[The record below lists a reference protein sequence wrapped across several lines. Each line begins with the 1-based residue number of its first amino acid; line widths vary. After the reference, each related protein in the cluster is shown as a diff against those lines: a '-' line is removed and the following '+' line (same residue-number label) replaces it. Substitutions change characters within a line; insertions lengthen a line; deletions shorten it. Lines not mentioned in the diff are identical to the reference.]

1 MKIRA
6 YEDKLATYQA
16 NAKTQLNMAC
26 TAEWETNTS
35 AKITKRMINNRF
47 EELKAARE
55 ENLDARRE
63 ALFHK
68 LLEEEKVLQDELLAM
83 KPSADQ
89 RRAALADK
97 ARVLAARNEARRLA
111 EANRLMMEH
120 FRENCDPVREQDSR
134 KVLYQTV
141 AQREKQLEEAGFLS
155 DMEKAESSMYHDM
168 NEKERLKKEKR
179 YQDDMRRVREANA
192 ATVKV
197 LDEQMRRVHERKD
210 DEDAARHAEI
220 QALHERWAEEDRAAA
235 AAEVAKREAEA
246 QRLRDVKKFNQ
257 HKADIDSLKEEE
269 ELQEDLK
276 YVTMAMQKA
285 AEDEAR
291 DREKKERRKHETM
304 EFRRQLEVLAIKEAE
319 DTSAQDAMID
329 SAAVRQQAKYDAE
342 QEAKEIARRKL
353 MAEVLEERAM
363 QLEDKAIRAQRE
375 AEEKLL
381 VRERAEVENQQMAE
395 MEVVMKERDR
405 VAKMQQR
412 LDIQAQIWAKEQKA
426 ATDQEQKWRE
436 AQAAHEAEAR
446 YLGVVKQ
453 VEDMPAR
460 EDYRRKKV
468 EWYY

>member
-1 MKIRA
+1 M
-6 YEDKLATYQA
+6 LA
-16 NAKTQLNMAC
+16 
-26 TAEWETNTS
+26 S
-35 AKITKRMINNRF
+35 G
-47 EELKAARE
+47 
-55 ENLDARRE
+55 
-63 ALFHK
+63 
-68 LLEEEKVLQDELLAM
+68 
-83 KPSADQ
+83 
-89 RRAALADK
+89 
-97 ARVLAARNEARRLA
+97 
-111 EANRLMMEH
+111 
-120 FRENCDPVREQDSR
+120 DSR
-134 KVLYQTV
+134 LPLI
-141 AQREKQLEEAGFLS
+141 AQCRG
-155 DMEKAESSMYHDM
+155 
-168 NEKERLKKEKR
+168 
-179 YQDDMRRVREANA
+179 
-192 ATVKV
+192 T
-197 LDEQMRRVHERKD
+197 
-210 DEDAARHAEI
+210 
-220 QALHERWAEEDRAAA
+220 
-235 AAEVAKREAEA
+235 
-246 QRLRDVKKFNQ
+246 
-257 HKADIDSLKEEE
+257 
-269 ELQEDLK
+269 LQ
-276 YVTMAMQKA
+276 A

>member
-141 AQREKQLEEAGFLS
+141 AQREKQVCGHRIATGTVQLFRMGL
-155 DMEKAESSMYHDM
+155 
-168 NEKERLKKEKR
+168 
-179 YQDDMRRVREANA
+179 RV
-192 ATVKV
+192 TCI
-197 LDEQMRRVHERKD
+197 
-210 DEDAARHAEI
+210 HA
-220 QALHERWAEEDRAAA
+220 
-235 AAEVAKREAEA
+235 
-246 QRLRDVKKFNQ
+246 
-257 HKADIDSLKEEE
+257 S
-269 ELQEDLK
+269 
-276 YVTMAMQKA
+276 
-285 AEDEAR
+285 
-291 DREKKERRKHETM
+291 
-304 EFRRQLEVLAIKEAE
+304 
-319 DTSAQDAMID
+319 
-329 SAAVRQQAKYDAE
+329 
-342 QEAKEIARRKL
+342 
-353 MAEVLEERAM
+353 
-363 QLEDKAIRAQRE
+363 
-375 AEEKLL
+375 
-381 VRERAEVENQQMAE
+381 
-395 MEVVMKERDR
+395 
-405 VAKMQQR
+405 
-412 LDIQAQIWAKEQKA
+412 
-426 ATDQEQKWRE
+426 
-436 AQAAHEAEAR
+436 
-446 YLGVVKQ
+446 
-453 VEDMPAR
+453 
-460 EDYRRKKV
+460 
-468 EWYY
+468 